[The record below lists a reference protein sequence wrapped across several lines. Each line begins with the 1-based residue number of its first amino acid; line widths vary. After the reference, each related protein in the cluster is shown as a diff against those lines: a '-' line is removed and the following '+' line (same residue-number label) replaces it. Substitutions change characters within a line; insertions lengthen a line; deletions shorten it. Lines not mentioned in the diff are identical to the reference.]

1 MFHGMIANR
10 PLYGIAGMIFLCS
23 WPALVAAQSNASLE
37 PRPVA
42 QAIELA
48 TAPVVDGNVLEDPA
62 WRDAPAITGFRQT
75 QPRAGAPASQRT
87 EVFVGFTQDAL
98 HVAVVAYDDEPL
110 EIIATDTRR
119 DSSLEDTDSFQFSI
133 DGLLDRQNAYIF
145 GTNPAGVEYDGQV
158 NREGAGQFVTGG
170 DGGVNLNWDA
180 PWTVRTKAGDYGWS
194 AEFRIPFTSLRYGTD
209 DVQTW
214 GFNFER
220 RIRRNNEIA
229 YWAPLSQDRDIERIS
244 EAGSIEGIRAPRQR
258 NLQITP
264 YVLASRQEGGDLQS
278 SVNNEEFGFD
288 IKYSITPSLTLDA
301 TYNTDF
307 AQVEVDDVQINLD
320 RFNLFFP
327 EKRPFFLEN
336 AGQFTVGN
344 PQEVELFFS
353 RRIGIGAGGTPVP
366 IDGGLRLS
374 GKVGGT
380 TNVGLLYMGSEA
392 VDGIASENR
401 YAVARVNQELANRS
415 SIGFLVV
422 DRDGDGSL
430 NANPD
435 SDDNQTY
442 AIDGRWGIGQNG
454 LIQGWAARTDTP
466 GLTGRDEAFNLRGDY
481 NDADWS
487 LGLGYTQVGEDFN
500 PEVGF
505 LSRRGYRK
513 YDGRILRRIRPDNLW
528 GLFEIRPHV
537 SYRGFWDFDG
547 FQETG
552 FLHVDSH
559 WEFESSREIHTGVN
573 FTTEGVKQP
582 FDIID
587 GVTIQPGTYKHSEAQ
602 LVFQGDQSAP
612 LSFFVRAVIGG
623 RFGGDRVTANPTVRF
638 RIGEKFTSE
647 FIYNIN
653 DFDLPVPGGDFTANL
668 ARLRLSYSFTPKI
681 LLQMLAQY
689 NEVADTVSMNLR
701 FSWLQSATSGLYL
714 VYNELDERGLG
725 APPRGREFIIKYSHI
740 FDVFN

>member
-1 MFHGMIANR
+1 
-10 PLYGIAGMIFLCS
+10 MIFLCGWS
-23 WPALVAAQSNASLE
+23 SQAAAQSNASLE
-37 PRPVA
+37 PRPVG
-42 QAIELA
+42 QAIEL
-48 TAPVVDGNVLEDPA
+48 TTEPVVDGNVLEDPA
-62 WRDAPAITGFRQT
+62 WSDAPAITGFRQT
-75 QPRAGAPASQRT
+75 QPDVGQPATQRT
-87 EVFVGFTQDAL
+87 EVFIGFTQDAL

-180 PWTVRTKAGDYGWS
+180 PWTVRTMAGDFGWS
-194 AEFRIPFTSLRYGTD
+194 AEFEIPFTSLRYGTD

-229 YWAPLSQDRDIERIS
+229 YWAPLSRDRDIERIS

-264 YVLASRQEGGDLQS
+264 YVLASREEGGDLAS
-278 SVNNEEFGFD
+278 SINNEEFGFD

-353 RRIGIGAGGTPVP
+353 RRIGLGAGGEPVP

-392 VDGIASENR
+392 VEGLGIPVYTATR
-401 YAVARVNQELANRS
+401 RAVRALAA
-415 SIGFLVV
+415 L
-422 DRDGDGSL
+422 
-430 NANPD
+430 
-435 SDDNQTY
+435 
-442 AIDGRWGIGQNG
+442 
-454 LIQGWAARTDTP
+454 ART
-466 GLTGRDEAFNLRGDY
+466 
-481 NDADWS
+481 
-487 LGLGYTQVGEDFN
+487 
-500 PEVGF
+500 
-505 LSRRGYRK
+505 
-513 YDGRILRRIRPDNLW
+513 
-528 GLFEIRPHV
+528 
-537 SYRGFWDFDG
+537 
-547 FQETG
+547 
-552 FLHVDSH
+552 
-559 WEFESSREIHTGVN
+559 
-573 FTTEGVKQP
+573 
-582 FDIID
+582 
-587 GVTIQPGTYKHSEAQ
+587 
-602 LVFQGDQSAP
+602 
-612 LSFFVRAVIGG
+612 AV
-623 RFGGDRVTANPTVRF
+623 
-638 RIGEKFTSE
+638 EE
-647 FIYNIN
+647 
-653 DFDLPVPGGDFTANL
+653 
-668 ARLRLSYSFTPKI
+668 
-681 LLQMLAQY
+681 
-689 NEVADTVSMNLR
+689 
-701 FSWLQSATSGLYL
+701 
-714 VYNELDERGLG
+714 
-725 APPRGREFIIKYSHI
+725 
-740 FDVFN
+740 